1 MINNDVNAGNF
12 IYCIT
17 HWGPYESKS
26 IRNAGN
32 GLYHQYTYLIDGNLE
47 IEFRN
52 TPDGEV
58 VHRVDSKT
66 YNGKLLDHSTLPK
79 YETVSTG
86 SEGTTAMFFNPIAET
101 RLLDIDILTEGTHQI
116 GVNTKRLTIVCIQH
130 EIIAN
135 GNKLIAMQHAIVFP
149 GKTAELVIPEHGI
162 CAIVSYSDDLDN
174 LLSFDSRY

>member
-1 MINNDVNAGNF
+1 
-12 IYCIT
+12 
-17 HWGPYESKS
+17 
-26 IRNAGN
+26 
-32 GLYHQYTYLIDGNLE
+32 
-47 IEFRN
+47 
-52 TPDGEV
+52 
-58 VHRVDSKT
+58 
-66 YNGKLLDHSTLPK
+66 
-79 YETVSTG
+79 
-86 SEGTTAMFFNPIAET
+86 MFFNPIAET